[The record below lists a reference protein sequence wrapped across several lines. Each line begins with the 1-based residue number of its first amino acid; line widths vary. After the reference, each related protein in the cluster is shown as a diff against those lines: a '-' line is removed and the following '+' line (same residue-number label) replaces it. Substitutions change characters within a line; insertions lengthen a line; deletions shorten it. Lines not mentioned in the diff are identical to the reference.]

1 MRSPWIIAALASAAL
16 ATAAAAQGGP
26 PPAGPP
32 QQDPYKPPSGDI
44 DNPNLSNSA
53 IRDEQIFKATRDA
66 EMDRLAKKARAVAAK
81 PSDVVAG
88 REVRDSR
95 GVLVG
100 TVESV
105 DAQGAVVAAGAGRVM
120 VPLEAFGVNK
130 YGLILEVTKAE
141 FETLVANATAGPA
154 G

>member
-1 MRSPWIIAALASAAL
+1 MKGLWMIAVLAGALQ
-16 ATAAAAQGGP
+16 ATGAAAQGGP
-26 PPAGPP
+26 APAGPP

-53 IRDEQIFKATRDA
+53 IRDEQIFKGTGDA
-66 EMDRLAKKARAVAAK
+66 EMDRLAKKARSVAAR
-81 PSDVVAG
+81 PSDVVPG
-88 REVRDSR
+88 REVRDLK

-105 DAQGAVVAAGAGRVM
+105 DAQGAVIAAGAGRVM
-120 VPLEAFGVNK
+120 VSLEAFGVNK
-130 YGLILEVTKAE
+130 YGLILEITKAE